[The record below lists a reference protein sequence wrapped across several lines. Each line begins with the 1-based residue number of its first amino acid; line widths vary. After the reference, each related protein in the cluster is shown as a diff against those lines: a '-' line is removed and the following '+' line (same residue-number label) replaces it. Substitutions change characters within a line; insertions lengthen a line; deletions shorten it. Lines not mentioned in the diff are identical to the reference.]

1 MVHFYI
7 CVGLVTCEVVNMD
20 VGLVGSLP
28 LVIFW
33 SSSHCYWQHLMPGWG
48 NQDDRDW
55 LQPCQGWYDDDGGI
69 IFGSFDNIAQF
80 SMKYWQSCCS
90 SVHTSLHNAHCT
102 YKSPKL
108 TQVHWQRTFLW
119 CSPDSW
125 SFQKQGRTC
134 NRCPG
139 RHSDRAIFTIISNI
153 YKSTKYLILTKLIR
167 WKDLYQQWEALVSTW
182 PRAPKWSTGSVDID
196 SWCILFYFQSSC
208 LCPFFIS
215 DLSTHISV

>member
-7 CVGLVTCEVVNMD
+7 CVGLVTREVVNMD

-33 SSSHCYWQHLMPGWG
+33 SCSHCYWQHLVSGWG
-48 NQDDRDW
+48 NQDYWGEDDKEWYRKS
-55 LQPCQGWYDDDGGI
+55 QFFIKPCERWYDDDAGI
-69 IFGSFDNIAQF
+69 IFGSFDNISKF
-80 SMKYWQSCCS
+80 SMKYWQSCCTF
-90 SVHTSLHNAHCT
+90 VHTSQYTAHCT
-102 YKSPKL
+102 WKSPKL

-153 YKSTKYLILTKLIR
+153 YKSTKYLILTKLIK
-167 WKDLYQQWEALVSTW
+167 WKDLFKLLPAVRST
-182 PRAPKWSTGSVDID
+182 
-196 SWCILFYFQSSC
+196 C
-208 LCPFFIS
+208 
-215 DLSTHISV
+215 

>member
-1 MVHFYI
+1 M
-7 CVGLVTCEVVNMD
+7 CVGQVTCEVVNMD

-33 SSSHCYWQHLMPGWG
+33 SRSHCYWQHLVPGWSS
-48 NQDDRDW
+48 QDYCSEDDNEWQLLLKTMRTMIW
-55 LQPCQGWYDDDGGI
+55 WWWWKYFWQFWQYCSASNEILAELLQ
-69 IFGSFDNIAQF
+69 FRAHFTAQ
-80 SMKYWQSCCS
+80 
-90 SVHTSLHNAHCT
+90 CT
-102 YKSPKL
+102 WKSPKL

-153 YKSTKYLILTKLIR
+153 YKSTKYVILTKLIK
-167 WKDLYQQWEALVSTW
+167 WSKDLFKLLPAVRST
-182 PRAPKWSTGSVDID
+182 
-196 SWCILFYFQSSC
+196 C
-208 LCPFFIS
+208 
-215 DLSTHISV
+215 